1 MFFVMSRAWD
11 KQKILSPHEESN
23 FRPSDSVPRY
33 SPFSHRDLM
42 VGKAHYEVHRILLL
56 VSRLPQRRKPMDP
69 ALLLFIVC
77 GLPEQLP
84 LKLLTDTTLHTL

>member
-1 MFFVMSRAWD
+1 MRNRTSD
-11 KQKILSPHEESN
+11 LSETETLYGGQSLL
-23 FRPSDSVPRY
+23 RSSYMTRVLYTARI
-33 SPFSHRDLM
+33 SRDLM

-69 ALLLFIVC
+69 ALILFIVC
-77 GLPEQLP
+77 GLREQLP